1 MKKKILVTTGTR
13 AEYGILRSLLSELK
27 KSSKIELILIVTGT
41 HLSKKHGYTINEIK
55 KDGFKINGK
64 IKMIPK
70 KNERRDLTKEIGNGI
85 IQFTDIFHKFKP
97 DINIVFGDRDE
108 MLASA
113 IAASHLNIINAH
125 IAGGDKS
132 GGIDEYNRHAIT
144 KLSNIHFTTTEN
156 SKRRVI
162 KMGEEPKFVFN
173 TGSLAID
180 NIKNNI
186 SSKSSIE
193 KKLKLKLMGDE
204 IILIQHPVT
213 TQVELVKKQIDST
226 LNSIVRLKK
235 RTIMISPNSDAGSDI
250 ILDRLKEFSKKFDYL
265 NFYSNLPR
273 CDFLGLLKYCGVLVG
288 NSSSGI
294 AEASYFSIP
303 VVNIGIRQFGRERG
317 VNVID
322 IKEFKSKEIEKCIR
336 KALKKKNEHKL
347 VKNNLYGNGSSA
359 KQIIKILEKSL
370 PNDLIQKHI
379 TYWEREDYGKNF
391 DYWCRGVWKRSF
403 MDY

>member
-1 MKKKILVTTGTR
+1 
-13 AEYGILRSLLSELK
+13 
-27 KSSKIELILIVTGT
+27 
-41 HLSKKHGYTINEIK
+41 
-55 KDGFKINGK
+55 
-64 IKMIPK
+64 MIPK
-70 KNERRDLTKEIGNGI
+70 KNEKRDLTKEIGNGI

-144 KLSNIHFTTTEN
+144 KLSNMHFTTTEN
-156 SKRRVI
+156 SRRRVI
-162 KMGEEPKFVFN
+162 KMGEDPKFVFN

-213 TQVELVKKQIDST
+213 TQVELVKKQIDNT

-250 ILDRLKEFSKKFDYL
+250 ILDRLKEFSNKFDYL
-265 NFYSNLPR
+265 SFYSNLPR

-379 TYWEREDYGKNF
+379 TY
-391 DYWCRGVWKRSF
+391 
-403 MDY
+403 

>member
-13 AEYGILRSLLSELK
+13 AEYGILRSLLFELT

-41 HLSKKHGYTINEIK
+41 HLSKKYGCTIKEIK

-70 KNERRDLTKEIGNGI
+70 KNEKRYLTKEIGNAI
-85 IQFTDIFHKFKP
+85 IQFTDIFYKFKP
-97 DINIVFGDRDE
+97 EINIVFGDRDE

-113 IAASHLNIINAH
+113 IAASHMNIINVH
-125 IAGGDKS
+125 LAGGDRS

-156 SKRRVI
+156 SKKRVI
-162 KMGEEPKFVFN
+162 KMGEDPKFVFN

-180 NIKNNI
+180 KLKNNI
-186 SSKSSIE
+186 STKPSLE
-193 KKLKLKLMGDE
+193 KKLKFKLMGDE
-204 IILIQHPVT
+204 IILIQHPIT
-213 TQVELVKKQIDST
+213 TQVGLVKKQIEST
-226 LNSIVRLKK
+226 LKSIVKLKK

-250 ILDRLKEFSKKFDYL
+250 ILEKFKEISKKYDFL

-317 VNVID
+317 RNVID
-322 IKEFKSKEIEKCIR
+322 IKEFKSKEIEKGIR

-347 VKNNLYGNGSSA
+347 VNNELYGNGNTA
-359 KQIIKILEKSL
+359 KQIIKILERSL
-370 PNDLIQKHI
+370 SNKLIQKHI
-379 TYWEREDYGKNF
+379 SY
-391 DYWCRGVWKRSF
+391 
-403 MDY
+403 

>member
-70 KNERRDLTKEIGNGI
+70 KNEKRDLTKEIGNGI

-193 KKLKLKLMGDE
+193 KKLKLKLIGDE

-347 VKNNLYGNGSSA
+347 VKNNLYGNGNSA

-379 TYWEREDYGKNF
+379 TY
-391 DYWCRGVWKRSF
+391 
-403 MDY
+403 

>member
-13 AEYGILRSLLSELK
+13 AEYGILRSLLGELQ

-41 HLSKKHGYTINEIK
+41 HLSKKHGYTIREIK

-70 KNERRDLTKEIGNGI
+70 KNEKRDLTKEIGNGI

-144 KLSNIHFTTTEN
+144 KLSNMHFTTTEN
-156 SKRRVI
+156 SRRRVI
-162 KMGEEPKFVFN
+162 KMGEDPKFVFN

-213 TQVELVKKQIDST
+213 TQVELVKKQIDNT

-250 ILDRLKEFSKKFDYL
+250 ILDRLKEFSNKFDYL
-265 NFYSNLPR
+265 SFYSNLPR

-379 TYWEREDYGKNF
+379 TY
-391 DYWCRGVWKRSF
+391 
-403 MDY
+403 